1 MYYAAKE
8 PVSRPVLHPFRE
20 SSAVCISTL
29 AHVLAIHLTDDPRMP
44 DVRLHDGPGHELSIT
59 RCVLQVPRFRVQM
72 ILGRRCDVTRADLPR
87 TCHVW
92 IAGPVIIGAL
102 CLFAV
107 VGLLLVRRRL
117 LPRLRVA
124 SADSEFTGAMLQS
137 VMVFYGLA
145 VALIAVTV
153 FQTYSETTSVVTGEA
168 TALNALYRDV
178 TGYPD
183 PIRADLQRSIREYTD
198 QVINQAW
205 PLQQQGK
212 VPSGGIEQMNR
223 FQAMLTK
230 FEPATEGQKLLH
242 GETLR
247 AYNQLIQARRLRL
260 DAVGTGLPS
269 VMWAVI
275 LIGAFISLSASFF
288 FKVEDA
294 RLHLIEVLLLAIFI
308 GLVIFMIFSLD
319 RPFRGHLGIPADP
332 YQLVYDQLMKSN
344 P

>member
-1 MYYAAKE
+1 MFE
-8 PVSRPVLHPFRE
+8 RLFDVSL
-20 SSAVCISTL
+20 
-29 AHVLAIHLTDDPRMP
+29 
-44 DVRLHDGPGHELSIT
+44 
-59 RCVLQVPRFRVQM
+59 
-72 ILGRRCDVTRADLPR
+72 
-87 TCHVW
+87 W
-92 IAGPVIIGAL
+92 IAGPLIIGAL

-107 VGLLLVRRRL
+107 AGLLLVRRRL
-117 LPRLRVA
+117 LPRLRVTA
-124 SADSEFTGAMLQS
+124 GDSEFTGAMLQS

-178 TGYPD
+178 TSYPD
-183 PIRADLQRSIREYTD
+183 PIRADLQRSVREYTD

-247 AYNQLIQARRLRL
+247 AYNQLIQTRRLRL

-288 FKVEDA
+288 FKVEDV
-294 RLHLIEVLLLAIFI
+294 RLHVIEVLLLAVFI
-308 GLVIFMIFSLD
+308 GLVIFMILALD
-319 RPFRGHLGIPADP
+319 RPFRGNLGIRADP